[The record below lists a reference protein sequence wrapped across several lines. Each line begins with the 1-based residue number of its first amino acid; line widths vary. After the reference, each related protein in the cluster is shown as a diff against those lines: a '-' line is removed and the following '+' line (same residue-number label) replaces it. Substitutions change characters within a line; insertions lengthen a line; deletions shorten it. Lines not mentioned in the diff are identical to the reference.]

1 MCISLPGRVTTLN
14 GALAEVATADR
25 TTWCNALAVPE
36 VRIGDWVLTHA
47 NLIVAIIS
55 AEEADTMLQA
65 ATELQEL
72 LDAQDRADQERM
84 VSPVRT
90 LRTTRTTT
98 RTRRSISA
106 HRE

>member
-14 GALAEVATADR
+14 GNLAEVAATDH

-36 VRIGDWVLTHA
+36 VRIGDWVMTHA

-55 AEEADTMLQA
+55 ADEAETMLQA

-72 LDAQDRADQERM
+72 LDAQDRAD
-84 VSPVRT
+84 
-90 LRTTRTTT
+90 
-98 RTRRSISA
+98 
-106 HRE
+106 